1 MDTVETDILVIG
13 GGGAG
18 AYAAY
23 EASKRGGSITLVAK
37 GFLGRSGSTPMAL
50 GAIAGVGPWK
60 QPQDSKDVHFMD
72 TLKGGAF
79 LNEGRLARIMVEE
92 SPKRILE
99 LEELGAFWER
109 SDDGEAYLLRQ
120 GGGHSFPRSPYVE
133 DRPGHELLKV
143 LKGELLRRNVRLME
157 NQMVLKILTN
167 DGRVCGA
174 ISMGVHTGEFTLY
187 KAKAIVLAT
196 GGASQIYPYFT
207 QDVRN
212 TGDGFCLGIEA
223 GADLM
228 DMEFLQFFLGLSWP
242 EALRGIIVGAL
253 YYGRLFNGEGERFL
267 QRYDPE
273 RLEFSTRDIVSRAC
287 FQEMQEGR
295 GTPHGGIY
303 MDLSH
308 NPPGFVK
315 EKLPMVHSLCEQLG
329 MDLERGPVEVAPT
342 FHFVMGGIRVDESW
356 QSGVQGFFAAG
367 EAAGGVHGANR
378 LSQNSLADVAV
389 SGAISGESAVAYAE
403 GRTFLPIDHAE
414 YGTVCRK
421 VEELSERAP
430 THPLRLSAF
439 KENLRNLMWEK
450 VSFRRDERGLGEA
463 LDEVCR
469 IRQEDLSR
477 LPLTTRSKRF
487 NRELIEILEMENLL
501 TFSELVIRS
510 AQVRKESRGAH
521 FREDHPEQDDENWL
535 KHVVIGKIGGEYQL
549 RTVEV
554 DLNEN
559 RPAP

>member
-1 MDTVETDILVIG
+1 LDTVETDILVIG

-60 QPQDSKDVHFMD
+60 QPQDSKDIHFMD

-79 LNEGRLARIMVEE
+79 LNEGRLVRIMVEE

-133 DRPGHELLKV
+133 DRPGHELIKV

-242 EALRGIIVGAL
+242 EAAASSWV
-253 YYGRLFNGEGERFL
+253 RFITAV
-267 QRYDPE
+267 
-273 RLEFSTRDIVSRAC
+273 FSTAKVNGSYSGMIR
-287 FQEMQEGR
+287 R
-295 GTPHGGIY
+295 GWN
-303 MDLSH
+303 S
-308 NPPGFVK
+308 
-315 EKLPMVHSLCEQLG
+315 LPETSC
-329 MDLERGPVEVAPT
+329 RGPA
-342 FHFVMGGIRVDESW
+342 
-356 QSGVQGFFAAG
+356 
-367 EAAGGVHGANR
+367 
-378 LSQNSLADVAV
+378 
-389 SGAISGESAVAYAE
+389 
-403 GRTFLPIDHAE
+403 
-414 YGTVCRK
+414 
-421 VEELSERAP
+421 
-430 THPLRLSAF
+430 
-439 KENLRNLMWEK
+439 
-450 VSFRRDERGLGEA
+450 FRRCRRGGGHRME
-463 LDEVCR
+463 ES
-469 IRQEDLSR
+469 IWIYPTT
-477 LPLTTRSKRF
+477 PLVS
-487 NRELIEILEMENLL
+487 
-501 TFSELVIRS
+501 
-510 AQVRKESRGAH
+510 
-521 FREDHPEQDDENWL
+521 
-535 KHVVIGKIGGEYQL
+535 
-549 RTVEV
+549 
-554 DLNEN
+554 
-559 RPAP
+559 